1 MATADV
7 QFQPLSS
14 FLLLLQPDLVMF
26 LLWSSVY
33 YALTYAI
40 LTIFS
45 TLLDDIYH
53 FSEIMIGVAYM

>member
-1 MATADV
+1 M
-7 QFQPLSS
+7 L
-14 FLLLLQPDLVMF
+14 

-45 TLLDDIYH
+45 TLLDEIYH
-53 FSEIMIGVAYM
+53 FSEILIGVAYM